1 MSAHTDSESSLGSLA
16 EPLAR
21 TLADLAEMDVVSRL
35 WNRDHTLWA
44 PEPTEIVDRLG
55 WLSVVDDMEAERG
68 RIDDFVAR
76 LHRDG
81 FTHCLVMG
89 MGGSSLFPE
98 VIARSFPTGSSGLEL
113 HVLDST
119 DPAAVARTVAALP
132 EGRTFHLA
140 SSKSG
145 GTIETRSHLEFFWER
160 VGRPEA
166 FGVVTDP
173 GSELGDLARRR
184 GFREVFENRADIGGR
199 YSALSFF
206 GLVPAALAGVDW
218 YVLVERARE
227 LLPALRSPDPS
238 VNPGLWLG
246 ALMGAA
252 VRDGRDKLTL
262 VVDPAIEVLALW
274 VEQLVAESTG
284 KAGTGLVPVV
294 DEPIGPADVYGSDRF
309 FVAVGEVDHPVGLE
323 VLAESGQPVVGLGLN
338 DPLDLGAQTLVW
350 EVATAVACAVLGVN
364 PFDQPNVAEAKEA
377 TNRVLSEGAELPSS
391 PPLVDLLATVAPGDY
406 LSIHA
411 YVDPEGEEYEALE
424 ELRLELRDGLGV
436 AVTLSPG
443 PRFLHSAG
451 QLHKGGPTTGVFLQ
465 VVGEDHLDAAI
476 PGRDFSFGQ
485 LKRAQADGDLIA
497 LNAHGLRVGRYSVAD
512 LVSWRV

>member
-166 FGVVTDP
+166 G
-173 GSELGDLARRR
+173 
-184 GFREVFENRADIGGR
+184 
-199 YSALSFF
+199 
-206 GLVPAALAGVDW
+206 
-218 YVLVERARE
+218 
-227 LLPALRSPDPS
+227 
-238 VNPGLWLG
+238 
-246 ALMGAA
+246 
-252 VRDGRDKLTL
+252 
-262 VVDPAIEVLALW
+262 
-274 VEQLVAESTG
+274 
-284 KAGTGLVPVV
+284 
-294 DEPIGPADVYGSDRF
+294 
-309 FVAVGEVDHPVGLE
+309 
-323 VLAESGQPVVGLGLN
+323 
-338 DPLDLGAQTLVW
+338 
-350 EVATAVACAVLGVN
+350 
-364 PFDQPNVAEAKEA
+364 
-377 TNRVLSEGAELPSS
+377 
-391 PPLVDLLATVAPGDY
+391 
-406 LSIHA
+406 
-411 YVDPEGEEYEALE
+411 
-424 ELRLELRDGLGV
+424 
-436 AVTLSPG
+436 
-443 PRFLHSAG
+443 
-451 QLHKGGPTTGVFLQ
+451 
-465 VVGEDHLDAAI
+465 
-476 PGRDFSFGQ
+476 
-485 LKRAQADGDLIA
+485 
-497 LNAHGLRVGRYSVAD
+497 
-512 LVSWRV
+512 